1 MAPSEETKFQ
11 VLDDSLQKSEP
22 LTMEELETW
31 AAAGRLH
38 PTTWIWNCGT
48 RTWKLAG
55 EFPKL
60 APHIQAGPT
69 PQDGGKFCPPIF
81 GPLPSPSARH
91 RWQAGPTSPLAIT
104 AFLCGIASLWIGP
117 IAWLA
122 IGLGHFAQWRF
133 RHTPPVVGGFTLAL
147 YGLWLGY
154 LSVSLLL
161 FRLWL
166 DRPVP

>member
-1 MAPSEETKFQ
+1 MDQGEKLKFQ

-22 LTMEELETW
+22 MTMEELETW
-31 AAAGRLH
+31 AGTGRLQH
-38 PTTWIWNCGT
+38 TTWIWNCRD
-48 RTWKLAG
+48 RTWRLAG

-60 APHIQAGPT
+60 ASHIHVELT
-69 PQDGGKFCPPIF
+69 PWDGGRFSPPIF
-81 GPLPSPSARH
+81 GPLPPSAVRR
-91 RWQAGPTSPLAIT
+91 RWQSGPTSPLAIA

-117 IAWLA
+117 VAWLA
-122 IGLGHFAQWRF
+122 IGLGHFAQWKF

-166 DRPVP
+166 GRPIL